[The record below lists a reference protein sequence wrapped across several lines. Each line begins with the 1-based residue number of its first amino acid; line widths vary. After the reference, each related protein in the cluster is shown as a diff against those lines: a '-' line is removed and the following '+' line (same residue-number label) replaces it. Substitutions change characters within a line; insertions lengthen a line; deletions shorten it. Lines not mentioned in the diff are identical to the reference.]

1 MLFRVLGVAAAV
13 CMGGVAA
20 AQTPPPASAFARLPA
35 TVQAVISPNGQ
46 SVAILGGAPADR
58 TLSFSVIDKPGL
70 NVLKLGDVE
79 TISVTWAGDSYAIAR
94 VAVFDKFGPRNTYRL
109 ERNIAVLPDA
119 KVAST
124 LLKGDQVSAYLVSQP
139 VVGIVD
145 GPKPRVIVRGLTLA
159 QGLAH
164 DANTNLR
171 RKGEDGN
178 PLIAALFSADPATG
192 KGAQIERGDY
202 DTEGWDVDLSGQARV
217 MIKIDEL
224 TGDYKLM
231 ARPKGV
237 TAPWTL
243 IQSGKADLAGRYLG
257 YSDPEDA
264 IYLLTDT
271 PAGYQIVRRKLAGG
285 AVEPVG
291 EPVKGVTPWLK
302 WDPIRQTVLAIG
314 QGDGGKFQWLDTDFG
329 GVAASLG
336 RAFKGKSV
344 SIQSWSRDRTRMIFK
359 VEAPDSPPAWYLFDR
374 TRKEVSPVGES
385 YPELAGVAMGRTRFI
400 TYKARDGLTI
410 PAYVTVPS
418 NAGASAK
425 LPLIVLPHGGPES
438 QDDDSFDY
446 LTQFLV
452 SRGYA
457 VLRPQYRGSTG
468 FGAELENAG
477 AGEWG
482 GKMQSDLLDGVA
494 ALATSGEIDPNRVCI
509 VGASFGGYS
518 ALYGA
523 VFGPRA
529 YRCAA
534 SIAGVSDLGLLVGEA
549 GSNYGFT
556 SKSYMLLREQ
566 ITGAAGFNTDRVSP
580 LKNAEK
586 AGVPILLLHGDQD
599 TVVRAEH
606 SKRMAEALRKAG
618 KPVEYV
624 TLTDDNHY
632 LTKTASRLQVLEALD
647 AFLARNLPVSQA
659 SAAR

>member
-1 MLFRVLGVAAAV
+1 
-13 CMGGVAA
+13 MGGVAS

-46 SVAILGGAPADR
+46 NVAILGGAPADR
-58 TLSFSVIDKPGL
+58 TLSFSVIDKSGL

-94 VAVFDKFGPRNTYRL
+94 VAVFDRLGPRNTYRL
-109 ERNIAVLPDA
+109 VRNIAVMPDA

-124 LLKGDQVSAYLVSQP
+124 LLKGDQISAYLISQP
-139 VVGIVD
+139 IVGVVD
-145 GPKPRVIVRGLTLA
+145 DPQKPKVIVQGLTLA

-171 RKGEDGN
+171 RKGEDGD
-178 PLIAALFSADPATG
+178 PRIAALFATDPATG

-237 TAPWTL
+237 TTPWTL

-257 YSDPEDA
+257 YSDPDDA
-264 IYLLTDT
+264 VYLLTDT
-271 PAGYQIVRRKLAGG
+271 AAGYQIVRRKLAGG

-291 EPVKGVTPWLK
+291 APMKGATPWLK
-302 WDPIRQTVLAIG
+302 WDPIRQTVLGVG
-314 QGDGGKFQWLDTDFG
+314 QGDGAKFQWLDSDFG
-329 GVAASLG
+329 GVAASLT

-344 SIQSWSRDRTRMIFK
+344 SIQSWSRDRSRMIFK
-359 VEAPDSPPAWYLFDR
+359 VEAADSPPVWYLFDR

-385 YPELAGVAMGRTRFI
+385 YPELANVAMGRTRFM
-400 TYKARDGLTI
+400 TYKARDGLMI
-410 PAYVTVPS
+410 PAYVTVP
-418 NAGASAK
+418 AGAGAAAK
-425 LPLIVLPHGGPES
+425 LPLIVLPHGGPDS
-438 QDDDSFDY
+438 QDDDGFDY

-468 FGAELENAG
+468 FGAELEAAG
-477 AGEWG
+477 GGEWG
-482 GKMQSDLLDGVA
+482 GKMQTDLLDGVA
-494 ALATSGEIDPNRVCI
+494 ALAASGEVDPNRVCI
-509 VGASFGGYS
+509 VGMSFGGYS
-518 ALYGA
+518 ALHGA
-523 VFGPRA
+523 VFSPGS

-556 SKSYMLLREQ
+556 SKSYMLLKQEIQ
-566 ITGAAGFNTDRVSP
+566 GAAGFNTDRVSP

-599 TVVRAEH
+599 TVVRVEH

-647 AFLARNLPVSQA
+647 AFLAKNLPVSQP
-659 SAAR
+659 